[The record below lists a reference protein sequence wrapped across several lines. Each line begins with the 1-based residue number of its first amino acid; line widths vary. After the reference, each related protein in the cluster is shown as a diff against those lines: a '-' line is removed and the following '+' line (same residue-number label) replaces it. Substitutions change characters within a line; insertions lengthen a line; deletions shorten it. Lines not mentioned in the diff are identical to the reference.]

1 MKQLYVVE
9 FPLLEGIPSI
19 QDFFFKFV
27 NPSSKMLKHKNPIAI
42 FASEFNRKTRQY
54 EMKVVAIQTD
64 SHKSKLQFKVFIS
77 CHDLILILSITLF

>member
-19 QDFFFKFV
+19 QDFFHKFV
-27 NPSSKMLKHKNPIAI
+27 NPSSKMLKHTNPIAI
-42 FASEFNRKTRQY
+42 FASEFNRKTKQY

-64 SHKSKLQFKVFIS
+64 SHKSELQFKVFIS
-77 CHDLILILSITLF
+77 CNDMSLISSIS